1 MVRGRGSA
9 VDARALTI
17 GLVDPDPY
25 LSLTVTREY
34 PDATVLRVFDATDPG
49 ERIRHCD
56 LLLVDVNGTNA
67 PSAAEL
73 ADGVPVVSIGG
84 PKDPHHA
91 GSFPA
96 DAVLLRP
103 YLPQDLRRTVSEVLG
118 GADADG
124 ERRPAADLGRR
135 LQVWMGPARVG
146 AIATAAIVQSAERA
160 PTDLVDTIALAAS
173 FLYVTARLRFL
184 RGTRTG
190 AFVDTAVAA
199 ALIAATGGYLS
210 NYLAFGFVA
219 AVGSGLFMR
228 SLGAVLAGSF
238 VSLASVPSLVVA
250 SIGQARPL
258 GAIVVLLLFPA
269 AALAG
274 GQARRLRAGD
284 GADASMVLLQEA
296 NRALSSLYRIARDL
310 PRSLTLQS
318 VAQAILD
325 EVAAVAGARASV
337 LFVAESGVVYEVASE
352 GLTEHASVVTER
364 EEFPEELLVSTLS
377 ADVGHAVPDT
387 VLEAAPAELT
397 WTVIALPMGTGRDGS
412 VLVGADGRL
421 PATSRR
427 ALQRI
432 AGEAALAIDNA
443 RLFSRVREL
452 AVDDERGR
460 LASDLHNGVAQ
471 ALAHVRLELEFLSR
485 YGPDPAGGIS
495 EDADRLAQ
503 VVQRSLADVRS
514 TIADLRAA
522 SLSGGLAVAIHD
534 HCRDIRLLAGLTI
547 DVRTRSSVRLDPA
560 TETEI
565 FRIFRSALS
574 NAVRRAGTESVSVL
588 LEDDEGLIR
597 LVIEDDGRRIAER
610 YDRRAGREGAEL
622 RIIRERAAELGA
634 DLDVTS
640 LRGAG
645 TRVTLTCPIDVDER
659 TAMGTG
665 A

>member
-1 MVRGRGSA
+1 M
-9 VDARALTI
+9 TI

-49 ERIRHCD
+49 ERISHCD
-56 LLLVDVNGTNA
+56 LLLVDVNGANA

-73 ADGVPVVSIGG
+73 ADGVPVVSIGR
-84 PKDPHHA
+84 PNDPHRA
-91 GSFPA
+91 RSFPA

-146 AIATAAIVQSAERA
+146 AIAAAAIVQSAEHA

-190 AFVDTAVAA
+190 ALVDTAVAA
-199 ALIAATGGYLS
+199 ALIVATGGYLS

-250 SIGQARPL
+250 FIGGGQARPL
-258 GAIVVLLLFPA
+258 DVIVVLLLFPA

-284 GADASMVLLQEA
+284 GLDAPMVLLQEA

-318 VAQAILD
+318 VAQATLD
-325 EVAAVAGARASV
+325 EVAAVVGARASV

-397 WTVIALPMGTGRDGS
+397 WSVIALPTGSGRDGW

-432 AGEAALAIDNA
+432 AREAALSIDNA

-452 AVDDERGR
+452 AVDEERGR
-460 LASDLHNGVAQ
+460 LASDLHDGVAQ

-485 YGPDPAGGIS
+485 YGPDPAEGIS

-560 TETEI
+560 AETEI

-597 LVIEDDGRRIAER
+597 LVIEDDGRSMPER
-610 YDRRAGREGAEL
+610 YDRRAGREGAGL

-634 DLDVTS
+634 DLEVTS
-640 LRGAG
+640 LRGGG
-645 TRVTLTCPIDVDER
+645 TRVTLACPIDER

-665 A
+665 T